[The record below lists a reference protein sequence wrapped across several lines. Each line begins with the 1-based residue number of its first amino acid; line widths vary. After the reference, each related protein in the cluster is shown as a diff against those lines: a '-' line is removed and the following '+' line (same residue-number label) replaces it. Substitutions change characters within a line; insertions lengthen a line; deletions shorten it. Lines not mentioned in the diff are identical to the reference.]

1 MHDPARRVFT
11 PQETEGISFGKT
23 LIVME
28 DKTLEERLQED
39 ETNISRALME
49 VSTIKSLLADLEKR
63 VDAQERQNGQVLDTT
78 KEIKDLLTGNNK
90 DTKSAKRN
98 AKGWG
103 FASVFLS
110 VLFKVGEIVFRSKVA
125 L

>member
-1 MHDPARRVFT
+1 MFT
-11 PQETEGISFGKT
+11 PQETEGLSIGIT

-28 DKTLEERLQED
+28 EKTLEERLLAD
-39 ETNISRALME
+39 EANINRALVE
-49 VSTIKSLLADLEKR
+49 VSTIKSLLSDLEKR
-63 VDAQERQNGQVLDTT
+63 VEAQERQNNQVLDTT

-90 DTKSAKRN
+90 DTRSAKRN

-110 VLFKVGEIVFRSKVA
+110 ILFKVGEVIFRSKVA